1 MKLNLT
7 TRISKDHEEIIVKEL
22 EIVKKQAPT
31 LYQYLVET
39 KQNATVL
46 QGSCEAYV
54 DGSFNIKKSIVG
66 YAAIITAANLA
77 TPQELSGNSSDA
89 LYTPFRNVAGEIL
102 ASLTA
107 AHHAIENGYKEIII
121 NYDYTGIEAWV
132 TGAWKAKNEL
142 TQNYKAEMQS
152 LMKSGL
158 IITFQKVK
166 AHSGISGN
174 EKADKLA
181 KAAAGI

>member
-7 TRISKDHEEIIVKEL
+7 TKISKDHEEIILKEL

-31 LYQYLVET
+31 LYKYLIET
-39 KQNATVL
+39 KQNTTAL
-46 QGSCEAYV
+46 EGSCEVYV
-54 DGSFNIKKSIVG
+54 DGSFNLKKNIVG
-66 YAAIITAANLA
+66 YGIVFSAANLA
-77 TPQELSGNSSDA
+77 IPQELSGNTSDT

-132 TGAWKAKNEL
+132 TGTWKAKNEL
-142 TQNYKAEMQS
+142 TQNYKTEMQS

-166 AHSGISGN
+166 AHSGNSGN
-174 EKADKLA
+174 ERADKLA
-181 KAAAGI
+181 KEAAGI